1 MNMSER
7 TIQNVSLDFFV
18 ACASEAMPRRS
29 EGAALLAARRGACES
44 SLRKAAED
52 MAVLLRKQ
60 RTGTDRSLIS
70 ISTVGCKR
78 LSDDVAGIAGLIDF

>member
-52 MAVLLRKQ
+52 MAVLLRKAE
-60 RTGTDRSLIS
+60 DRDRPL
-70 ISTVGCKR
+70 VDFDFNRR
-78 LSDDVAGIAGLIDF
+78 LQAPLG